1 MHTPVPPRPEL
12 VAAVESLHADLAR
25 WLGSAAPEEVFDRF
39 AAAQHPAFSMVTTA
53 GAVLARDELL
63 TGLRGARNARPGLV
77 IDITEVESIVDDTTI
92 VLRFLETHRVGAA
105 AEARRVTA
113 VLDRDLRWR
122 AVHETPLP

>member
-12 VAAVESLHADLAR
+12 VAAVETLHVDLAH

-39 AAAQHPAFSMVTTA
+39 AAAQHPAFTMVTTA
-53 GAVLARDELL
+53 GTVLAREELL

-77 IDITEVESIVDDTTI
+77 IDITEVESVVDEAMI
-92 VLRFLETHRVGAA
+92 VLRFLETHRVGAR
-105 AEARRVTA
+105 AESRRVTA

-122 AVHETPLP
+122 SVHETPLP